1 MKKYFLPISIG
12 MSLCI
17 IGMFSCTEEIPP
29 EKLRL
34 KTTEKAVIIEGYI
47 SYAVNADSNTVNTQ
61 GPFEVKV
68 STSSPYFEKV
78 SFIGLSGAVVWMTD
92 NFGQKD
98 YFTEVSPG
106 IYRSDSIQAIPE
118 RTYTLN
124 VTYQGKTYS
133 ASSYMPT
140 YVPLDSVTYKY
151 VPGINFLPAGY
162 YATIYGVDP
171 PGGNNYYRLR
181 VFKRTTDKL
190 TGKRIDSLFN
200 GAFDYQGGIA
210 EDKFFDGNFI
220 DFQLPYPG
228 KIGDTIRFELCSID
242 RGSYEYYLSLGQAIA
257 NGGSGGPFSPPPA
270 NPKTNFNNGAYGY
283 FSAESYSRRWLII
296 K

>member
-1 MKKYFLPISIG
+1 MTTLY
-12 MSLCI
+12 I
-17 IGMFSCTEEIPP
+17 IFVVSCTEEVPP

-34 KTTEKAVIIEGYI
+34 KNAEKAIIIEGYI
-47 SYAVNADSNTVNTQ
+47 SYAVNADSNLINTQ

-68 STSSPYFEKV
+68 STSSPYFEKA
-78 SFIGLSGAVVWMTD
+78 SFIGLSGATVWITD
-92 NFGQKD
+92 NMGQKD
-98 YFTEVSPG
+98 YLSEVNTG
-106 IYRSDSIQAIPE
+106 IYRSDSIQAIPG

-124 VTYQGKTYS
+124 VIYQGKTYS
-133 ASSYMPT
+133 ASSYMPA
-140 YVPLDSVTYKY
+140 YVPLDSVTYRY
-151 VPGINFLPAGY
+151 IPPINFLPGGY

-220 DFQLPYPG
+220 NFQLPYPG
-228 KIGDTIRFELCSID
+228 KIGDTIRIELCSID
-242 RGSYEYYLSLGQAIA
+242 KGSYDYYFSLGQAIG

-283 FSAESYSRRWLII
+283 FSAESYSKRWLII
-296 K
+296 Q

>member
-1 MKKYFLPISIG
+1 MKKYSFYFALLTVFLTGVFS
-12 MSLCI
+12 
-17 IGMFSCTEEIPP
+17 SCTEDVPP

-34 KTTEKAVIIEGYI
+34 KNAEKTVVIEGYI
-47 SYAVNADSNTVNTQ
+47 SYAVNADSNIINTQ

-68 STSSPYFEKV
+68 STSSPYFEKAQ
-78 SFIGLSGAVVWMTD
+78 FIGLSGAVVWITD
-92 NFGQKD
+92 NMGQKD
-98 YFTEVSPG
+98 YLTEVSTG
-106 IYRSDSIQAIPE
+106 IYRSDSIQAIPN

-124 VTYQGKTYS
+124 VIYQGKTYT

-140 YVPLDSVTYKY
+140 YVPLDSLTYKY
-151 VPGINFLPAGY
+151 VPAVGFIPAGY

-181 VFKRTTDKL
+181 VFKRTVDKK

-220 DFQLPYPG
+220 NFQLPYAG
-228 KIGDTIRFELCSID
+228 KIGDTIRVELCSID
-242 RGSYEYYLSLGQAIA
+242 KASYDYYFSLGQAIGS
-257 NGGSGGPFSPPPA
+257 GGSGGPFSPPPA

-283 FSAESYSRRWLII
+283 FSAESYSKRWLFI